1 MDPKKEK
8 EAPPS
13 IDLEQDTLS
22 SVVRAHYGYLEA
34 AFDQKQPTMLMVLP
48 IDITDILN
56 KMTAKLPIDSLTIE
70 APVTP
75 KEQADSMMKLM
86 QFHDHI
92 CKASYHADPMDLKTI
107 SGILLL
113 LRKHFGFKRHVSGQ
127 LFYVRAVGMVL
138 SCL

>member
-70 APVTP
+70 APRNNFV
-75 KEQADSMMKLM
+75 
-86 QFHDHI
+86 
-92 CKASYHADPMDLKTI
+92 
-107 SGILLL
+107 
-113 LRKHFGFKRHVSGQ
+113 
-127 LFYVRAVGMVL
+127 
-138 SCL
+138 